1 MNRTMKMVNITRI
14 ENADKIWI
22 TTSNEVYGITKD
34 DIIGIN
40 DEVIGFT
47 RIMKNIQRDTY
58 IRIKDI
64 LTISYDYKLK
74 GD

>member
-1 MNRTMKMVNITRI
+1 MIDMTRI
-14 ENADKIWI
+14 KNADKIWI
-22 TTSNEVYGITKD
+22 TTSNKVYAITKD
-34 DIIGIN
+34 DIISLN

-47 RIMKNIQRDTY
+47 RILKHIQRDTY

-64 LTISYDYKLK
+64 LTVSYDYNLK